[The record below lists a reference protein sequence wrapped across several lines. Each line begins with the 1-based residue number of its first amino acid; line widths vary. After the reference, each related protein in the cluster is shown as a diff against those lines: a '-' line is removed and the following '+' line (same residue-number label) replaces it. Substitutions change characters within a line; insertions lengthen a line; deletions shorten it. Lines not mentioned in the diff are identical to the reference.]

1 MKRALSWTLSILFH
15 AVVAAG
21 LLYSVDLP
29 PLLPEELMQV
39 DLTRIEEPQVITPM
53 PVPAPA
59 PPPAPEPQAEPEP
72 LPAGAPAL
80 PMDKTVVLDDSP
92 PPPEPAPE
100 PEPEPLPEPDVVEI
114 SPVKT
119 LPPEKPELAE
129 DGLPKKIYVRNDGT
143 VHRGA
148 EARFGRALMGD
159 YFSYSPQE
167 FSGQFRTADDRVIS
181 IIDARNTKY
190 GRFLIYDS
198 KNKTLRRLKQS
209 FGKYIYTIGPSVYAD
224 EPVIGTVTFLAKDDR
239 IERFILVTDDDRMA
253 HYPRKV
259 HVREEEVVFDGPT
272 GEIRANLS
280 RPPYDDGH
288 PGAVVVHGPD
298 CVEPGMVQA
307 FTRSLSMH
315 DLATLSFPPRGCM
328 GEDPS
333 PASNAELVW
342 DTVSAYRYLARLPA
356 IDPRK
361 AGIWGNGPGVPAAIR
376 AAGRV
381 SPAFLVCLVTDGVAP
396 GDVPGRDLLAG
407 LDFPVLWLITGSETG
422 RWTPLIRTLEDLRDN
437 GGRRFTVIVAPRRTS
452 SEVLDAEGGRS
463 SWVEQVADD
472 HAALAMSWIANLK

>member
-1 MKRALSWTLSILFH
+1 
-15 AVVAAG
+15 
-21 LLYSVDLP
+21 
-29 PLLPEELMQV
+29 
-39 DLTRIEEPQVITPM
+39 
-53 PVPAPA
+53 
-59 PPPAPEPQAEPEP
+59 
-72 LPAGAPAL
+72 
-80 PMDKTVVLDDSP
+80 
-92 PPPEPAPE
+92 
-100 PEPEPLPEPDVVEI
+100 
-114 SPVKT
+114 
-119 LPPEKPELAE
+119 
-129 DGLPKKIYVRNDGT
+129 VRNDGT